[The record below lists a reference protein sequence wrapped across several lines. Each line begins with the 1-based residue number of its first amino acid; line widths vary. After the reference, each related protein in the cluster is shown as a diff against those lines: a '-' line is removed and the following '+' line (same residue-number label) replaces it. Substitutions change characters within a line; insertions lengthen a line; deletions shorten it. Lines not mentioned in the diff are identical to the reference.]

1 MLRSLQILDL
11 GIWEF
16 SSLVLVPVQGDDENL
31 RREVGASRPVA
42 ASVLATVLSIFSL
55 TLCLNVA
62 ASILTSVIQSLY
74 PQLCI
79 LSLTLYLNVAACIS
93 LAATPLYCPL
103 YPHSVS
109 SACLSIFL
117 YVSLCIPCVLAAAP

>member
-1 MLRSLQILDL
+1 MLRSLPSDF
-11 GIWEF
+11 GF
-16 SSLVLVPVQGDDENL
+16 GNFLVLAPVHQQGVDENL
-31 RREVGASRPVA
+31 RRVWGASRAVA
-42 ASVLATVLSIFSL
+42 ASVLATVLSI
-55 TLCLNVA
+55 
-62 ASILTSVIQSLY
+62 LTSAIQSLY

-117 YVSLCIPCVLAAAP
+117 YVSLCIPCVLAATP